1 MGKILELKNIKK
13 SFGSVKA
20 ISNGQFNLLEGEV
33 HSVIG
38 ENGAGKSTLMKILGG
53 VYAPDEGSIIY
64 NDREYSSLSTKEAL
78 ELGIG
83 IVHQEFM
90 LINEMTVLENI
101 ILGKEP
107 KKSVS
112 RIDFHTAK
120 EEMKTFTEEYGFD
133 VRLNKKVIDIPVG
146 EAQRVEIVK
155 TLYRGAKI
163 MILDEPTAVLTPQE
177 SEKLFS
183 VIRKLKE
190 SGTSIIFI
198 SHKLQE
204 VMEISDRIT
213 IMRAGEFIATVNKSE
228 TNKGELAKMMLG
240 RDLFHDTNREKT
252 SPGEVCLLAEN
263 IFVPGERELSKIR
276 DLSFEIRKGEILGV
290 AGVDGNGQKEFTEA
304 LIGLRPVEAGKI
316 LFHNQD
322 ITNLSVKERR
332 KLKIGYIPEDRNST
346 GLLRDGSIID
356 NLIALKINFK
366 DMVKNGIINAAN
378 AESFADDAMEKFDIR
393 PRKKRHICRRLSGGN
408 AQKVVIAR
416 ELSQSPELLIACQPT
431 RGVDI
436 GSIDAIHELLR
447 EARDEGAS
455 ILMISTDLEEVLAL
469 SDRILVLYEGRI
481 AGIVEADKTDEE
493 ELGLL
498 MMGGVR
504 S

>member
-1 MGKILELKNIKK
+1 MPFIIRKNTMGKILELKNIKK

-198 SHKLQE
+198 SHKLQ
-204 VMEISDRIT
+204 
-213 IMRAGEFIATVNKSE
+213 
-228 TNKGELAKMMLG
+228 
-240 RDLFHDTNREKT
+240 
-252 SPGEVCLLAEN
+252 
-263 IFVPGERELSKIR
+263 
-276 DLSFEIRKGEILGV
+276 
-290 AGVDGNGQKEFTEA
+290 
-304 LIGLRPVEAGKI
+304 
-316 LFHNQD
+316 
-322 ITNLSVKERR
+322 
-332 KLKIGYIPEDRNST
+332 
-346 GLLRDGSIID
+346 
-356 NLIALKINFK
+356 
-366 DMVKNGIINAAN
+366 
-378 AESFADDAMEKFDIR
+378 
-393 PRKKRHICRRLSGGN
+393 
-408 AQKVVIAR
+408 
-416 ELSQSPELLIACQPT
+416 
-431 RGVDI
+431 
-436 GSIDAIHELLR
+436 
-447 EARDEGAS
+447 
-455 ILMISTDLEEVLAL
+455 
-469 SDRILVLYEGRI
+469 
-481 AGIVEADKTDEE
+481 
-493 ELGLL
+493 
-498 MMGGVR
+498 
-504 S
+504 

>member
-213 IMRAGEFIATVNKSE
+213 IM
-228 TNKGELAKMMLG
+228 
-240 RDLFHDTNREKT
+240 
-252 SPGEVCLLAEN
+252 
-263 IFVPGERELSKIR
+263 
-276 DLSFEIRKGEILGV
+276 
-290 AGVDGNGQKEFTEA
+290 
-304 LIGLRPVEAGKI
+304 
-316 LFHNQD
+316 
-322 ITNLSVKERR
+322 
-332 KLKIGYIPEDRNST
+332 
-346 GLLRDGSIID
+346 
-356 NLIALKINFK
+356 
-366 DMVKNGIINAAN
+366 
-378 AESFADDAMEKFDIR
+378 
-393 PRKKRHICRRLSGGN
+393 
-408 AQKVVIAR
+408 
-416 ELSQSPELLIACQPT
+416 
-431 RGVDI
+431 
-436 GSIDAIHELLR
+436 
-447 EARDEGAS
+447 
-455 ILMISTDLEEVLAL
+455 
-469 SDRILVLYEGRI
+469 
-481 AGIVEADKTDEE
+481 
-493 ELGLL
+493 
-498 MMGGVR
+498 
-504 S
+504 

>member
-1 MGKILELKNIKK
+1 MGKILQLKNIKK
-13 SFGSVKA
+13 SFGAVKA

-64 NDREYSSLSTKEAL
+64 NNKEYSSLSTKEAL
-78 ELGIG
+78 ALGIG

-90 LINEMTVLENI
+90 LISEMTVLENI

-107 KKSVS
+107 KKSFS
-112 RIDFHTAK
+112 RIDFNTAK
-120 EEMKTFTEEYGFD
+120 QEMKTFTEEYGFD
-133 VRLNKKVIDIPVG
+133 VRLDKKVIDIPVG

-155 TLYRGAKI
+155 TLYRGAKV

-183 VIRKLKE
+183 VIKRLKD

-213 IMRAGEFIATVNKSE
+213 VMRGGEFIATVNKSE
-228 TNKGELAKMMLG
+228 TSKGELAKMMLG
-240 RDLFHDTNREKT
+240 RDLFHHTDKKKAP
-252 SPGEVCLLAEN
+252 PGEVCLLAEN

-276 DLSFEIRKGEILGV
+276 DLSFELRKGEILGV
-290 AGVDGNGQKEFTEA
+290 AGVDGNGQKEFAEA
-304 LIGLRPVEAGKI
+304 LIGLRPVEGGKI
-316 LFHNQD
+316 LFHDQD

-332 KLKIGYIPEDRNST
+332 RLKIGYIPEDRNST
-346 GLLRDGSIID
+346 GLLRDGSIRD
-356 NLIALKINFK
+356 NLIALKLNFHEL
-366 DMVKNGIINAAN
+366 VRSGIIKTAQ
-378 AESFADDAMEKFDIR
+378 AEHFTDDTIEKFDIR
-393 PRKKRHICRRLSGGN
+393 PRQKKHICRRLSGGN

-416 ELSQSPELLIACQPT
+416 ELSSSPELLIAAQPT

-436 GSIDAIHELLR
+436 GSIDAIHELLLKAR
-447 EARDEGAS
+447 EEGAS
-455 ILMISTDLEEVLAL
+455 ILMISTDLEEILAL
-469 SDRILVLYEGRI
+469 SDRILVLFEGRI

-498 MMGGVR
+498 MMGGAGA
-504 S
+504 

>member
-213 IMRAGEFIATVNKSE
+213 IMRA
-228 TNKGELAKMMLG
+228 
-240 RDLFHDTNREKT
+240 NREKT